1 MTKPAVLRALED
13 EDLRTRLR
21 EAEKELFNLR
31 FQLATGRLDNVGRI
45 STVKREIA
53 RLLTL
58 MDERGAATHV
68 TPSRG
73 LARLGV
79 PPKDLEEQ

>member
-1 MTKPAVLRALED
+1 
-13 EDLRTRLR
+13 
-21 EAEKELFNLR
+21 
-31 FQLATGRLDNVGRI
+31 LDNVGRI

>member
-1 MTKPAVLRALED
+1 MTKPSVLRALDD

-45 STVKREIA
+45 TTVKREIA

-58 MDERGAATHV
+58 MDERGTQAHLKPT
-68 TPSRG
+68 RG

-79 PPKDLEEQ
+79 RARGVEE